1 MAASSEGPSPPA
13 REASRNERRRTA
25 SHQILAAR
33 LRNALLRGPRRRGP
47 RGASAPSRRRSDGY
61 EFAEL
66 RAYAPGD
73 DPRRID
79 WAATARAG
87 ELQTRVVFE
96 DHALVVAAAIDA
108 SASMFVGRTRALYD
122 VACDAAALWYGV
134 VRDGDRAVR
143 IVADG
148 VVRPRELRAGAVAQ
162 HCASVREACGTPFA
176 ETLALASAVVP
187 RGAALLIVSDFFELD
202 AYRERL
208 AACAA
213 RADTYALILRDP
225 WAQNLPLGGFV
236 RVRDAETG
244 ESARLFIGAR
254 ERERFHARIAK
265 REAEVQATLE
275 ACGLTVGILA
285 EEAPET
291 ALEAFL

>member
-1 MAASSEGPSPPA
+1 MPRGALAAGA
-13 REASRNERRRTA
+13 RTSAQRRRTA
-25 SHQILAAR
+25 SHQILTAR

-66 RAYAPGD
+66 RAYTPGD

-96 DHALVVAAAIDA
+96 DHALVVAAAVDA
-108 SASMFVGRTRALYD
+108 SASMFVGRSRALYD
-122 VACDAAALWYGV
+122 VACEAAALWYGV

-148 VVRPRELRAGAVAQ
+148 VVRPRELRADSVAR
-162 HCASVREACGTPFA
+162 HCASVREARGTPFA

-187 RGAALLIVSDFFELD
+187 RGAALLIVSDFFELE
-202 AYRERL
+202 AYRDRL
-208 AACAA
+208 VACAA
-213 RADTYALILRDP
+213 RADAYALVLRDP
-225 WAQNLPLGGFV
+225 WADDLPLGGFV
-236 RVRDAETG
+236 HLGDAETG
-244 ESARLFIGAR
+244 ETARVFIGAR
-254 ERERFHARIAK
+254 ERERFRARVAE
-265 REAEVQATLE
+265 REAEVRAILE

-285 EEAPET
+285 EAAPET